1 MRSPEG
7 PLRVTSFP
15 VKTPEK
21 RAEPPPSFMLRMRAP
36 EGTLRGH
43 VIPGS
48 PIGHAQWYYCT
59 TSIVVVQNVPIAHAQ
74 SILPWLPVPV
84 RTASGSS
91 SSLLHKCYFVRSHIL
106 LSIYMQQ
113 HSSSICIWS
122 INSLNWYSRV
132 CGSYKN
138 FLGKESLLTRTI
150 LKQWFLVIKLGSPLG
165 SFTVDVMTWLTVT
178 ECLCH
183 RWLRTCCECHTHN
196 PYFSLFVTFQQ
207 EQHERYH

>member
-74 SILPWLPVPV
+74 SILP
-84 RTASGSS
+84 
-91 SSLLHKCYFVRSHIL
+91 
-106 LSIYMQQ
+106 
-113 HSSSICIWS
+113 
-122 INSLNWYSRV
+122 
-132 CGSYKN
+132 
-138 FLGKESLLTRTI
+138 
-150 LKQWFLVIKLGSPLG
+150 
-165 SFTVDVMTWLTVT
+165 
-178 ECLCH
+178 
-183 RWLRTCCECHTHN
+183 
-196 PYFSLFVTFQQ
+196 
-207 EQHERYH
+207 